1 MRRTFIAL
9 IILGG
14 CFTGVAAYAQPLKN
28 NVCGD
33 RYTIRL
39 EQTVKGATTDTF
51 VIEPQ
56 CPKSNLIVSEPA
68 PNLLKVM
75 DRMKI
80 IDQPPALPA
89 DAKPS
94 AQQADSL
101 VVLFDLNSSVIWPH
115 MRNQIEEFAHAHQG
129 ESVSVDGYACWIG
142 TDKYNVWLSERRA
155 RKVAAMLRSNGLTI
169 QMTQAH
175 GESSLVD
182 KGFPAPNRRVNIH
195 LKGGDASAGKNELSD
210 LRKKPNTNP
219 QSIKSQ

>member
-1 MRRTFIAL
+1 MRLTILTL
-9 IILGG
+9 IILGCCLPG
-14 CFTGVAAYAQPLKN
+14 FEVYAQPLKN

-39 EQTVKGATTDTF
+39 EKTVKGATTDAF

-68 PNLLKVM
+68 PNLLKVI
-75 DRMKI
+75 DKMKI
-80 IDQPPALPA
+80 IDQPALPA
-89 DAKPS
+89 DAQPS
-94 AQQADSL
+94 AQQVDSL

-115 MRNQIEEFAHAHQG
+115 MRSQIKEFAHEHQG

-155 RKVAAMLRSNGLTI
+155 RKVAAMLRSNGLTV
-169 QMTQAH
+169 QTTQAH
-175 GESSLVD
+175 GESGLVD
-182 KGFPAPNRRVNIH
+182 KGFPAPNRRVKIH

-219 QSIKSQ
+219 QPIKSQ